1 MAEIRKKPINE
12 LEKKTWVSNQDSIL
26 IVDSVT
32 GEARLAD
39 KEELRWVGIS
49 NVTKSK
55 SWKTTTI
62 TIHTTDGG
70 SYQVQLEDGGD
81 GYTPEFKL
89 EGTVFKWKF
98 PNESQWTTLFD
109 ITSFKGEKG
118 NDGVWISEITHTKSG
133 KTTTITIKKTDGSSH
148 PFNIE
153 DGEKGNDG
161 KNPEFQ
167 LWTTHLQWRLQGE
180 SEWKDL
186 IPKEQI
192 RGATITNIAKT
203 AGDSSPWTTDT
214 YTISLSDGQ
223 AFNFFVYHGRDGSWS
238 GDMLKANNLS
248 DIPDKE
254 QARANLELY
263 SIAQITA
270 LLQNMLTS
278 TNLNSVARTLSG
290 LIITPW
296 NWSGS
301 ASLYLKHPNGKMYEF
316 FSDGNGAFGVWD
328 KTSDQNVLRITSSE
342 TIFYKQINANDLRIT
357 KVANPVDWKDA
368 VNKQYLESQKNQT
381 NGIAGLDNNKK
392 LDPSV
397 IPVIATTETVVVA
410 NKTARLALTTA
421 QVQRGDYAIQTDSGE
436 KFILSGNNPQQEG
449 HRTLVADT
457 TPDWSQID
465 NKPSAFTPAT
475 HTHTK
480 EQVGLGKVDN
490 TSDAEKNSA
499 VATLTNKTINGDN
512 NTITKVNSLKNQ
524 NGNTEIKTRAGT
536 KAQHT
541 AVGTKDA
548 NTLYFVTEN

>member
-1 MAEIRKKPINE
+1 MTPIPAKPINE
-12 LEKKTWVSNQDSIL
+12 LEKKTWVSDQDSIL

-32 GEARLAD
+32 WEARLAS
-39 KEELRWVGIS
+39 KEELRGVGIT
-49 NVTKSK
+49 NITKSK
-55 SWKTTTI
+55 NWRTTTI

-109 ITSFKGEKG
+109 TTSFKGEKG
-118 NDGVWISEITHTKSG
+118 NDGVWISEITHTKRG

-148 PFNIE
+148 PFSVE
-153 DGEKGNDG
+153 DGDKGNDG

-167 LWTTHLQWRLQGE
+167 LWSTHLQWRLEGE
-180 SEWKDL
+180 SERKNL
-186 IPKEQI
+186 IPKDQI

-214 YTISLSDGQ
+214 YTITLSDHQ
-223 AFNFFVYHGRDGSWS
+223 TFNFSVYHWRDGSGS
-238 GDMLKANNLS
+238 GDVLKANNLS

-278 TNLNSVARTLSG
+278 ENLNSVARTLAWLTVIPG
-290 LIITPW
+290 
-296 NWSGS
+296 NWSVS
-301 ASLYLKHPNGKMYEF
+301 ASLFLRHPNGRTYEF
-316 FSDGNGAFGVWD
+316 FSDSSWAFGVWD
-328 KTSDQNVLRITSSE
+328 KTSDQNVLKMTTE
-342 TIFYKQINANDLRIT
+342 EAIFHRRINANNRRIT
-357 KVANPVDWKDA
+357 NVANPVDGQDA
-368 VNKQYLESQKNQT
+368 VNKQYLEAQKNQT

-397 IPVIATTETVVVA
+397 IPLIATTETVTVA
-410 NKTARLALTTA
+410 NEAARLALTTA
-421 QVQRGDYAIQTDSGE
+421 QVQRGDYVVQTDTGA
-436 KFILSGNNPQQEG
+436 KFILSGNNPKNKNDWIPMS
-449 HRTLVADT
+449 DT
-457 TPDWSQID
+457 TPDWSQIA
-465 NKPSAFTPAT
+465 NKPSSFNPSP
-475 HTHTK
+475 HSHTK
-480 EQVGLGKVDN
+480 ASVGLSKVDN

-499 VATLTNKTINGDN
+499 VGTLTNKTINGDN

-524 NGNTEIKTRAGT
+524 NGNAEIKTRAGT

-548 NTLYFVTEN
+548 NTLYFVTES

>member
-1 MAEIRKKPINE
+1 MPRLPINQWDTGKTAREKINESWNE
-12 LEKKTWVSNQDSIL
+12 LLNAVENFRPHIENGVWWIGNLNTWI
-26 IVDSVT
+26 
-32 GEARLAD
+32 RAD
-39 KEELRWVGIS
+39 GNAGVGI
-49 NVTKSK
+49 KSIVPINNP
-55 SWKTTTI
+55 THIAITI
-62 TIHTTDGG
+62 TMTDDVE
-70 SYQVQLEDGGD
+70 YHFMIP
-81 GYTPEFKL
+81 Y
-89 EGTVFKWKF
+89 
-98 PNESQWTTLFD
+98 
-109 ITSFKGEKG
+109 GE
-118 NDGVWISEITHTKSG
+118 N
-133 KTTTITIKKTDGSSH
+133 
-148 PFNIE
+148 
-153 DGEKGNDG
+153 G

-167 LWTTHLQWRLQGE
+167 LWSTHLQWRLQGE
-180 SEWKDL
+180 SEWKNL
-186 IPKEQI
+186 IPKDQI

-223 AFNFFVYHGRDGSWS
+223 YFNFFVYHGRDGSGS
-238 GDMLKANNLS
+238 GDVLKANNLS

-381 NGIAGLDNNKK
+381 NGIAGLDANKK

-397 IPVIATTETVVVA
+397 IPLIATTETVVVA
-410 NKTARLALTTA
+410 NKAARLALTSS
-421 QVQRGDYAIQTDSGE
+421 QVQKGDYAIQTDSWE
-436 KFILSGNNPQQEG
+436 KFILSGNDPRQESSW
-449 HRTLVADT
+449 TLVSDT
-457 TPDWSQID
+457 TPEWSQIAD
-465 NKPSAFTPAT
+465 KPSAFTPSP
-475 HTHTK
+475 HSHTK
-480 EQVGLGKVDN
+480 AQVGLGKVDN

-499 VATLTNKTINGDN
+499 VATLTNKTVSWDD

-548 NTLYFVTEN
+548 NTLYFVTES

>member
-1 MAEIRKKPINE
+1 MAEIRTKPINE

-39 KEELRWVGIS
+39 KEELRGVGIS
-49 NVTKSK
+49 NVTKYK

-81 GYTPEFKL
+81 WYTPEFKL

-109 ITSFKGEKG
+109 ITSFKGDKG

-148 PFNIE
+148 PFSIE

-167 LWTTHLQWRLQGE
+167 LWSTHLQWRLQGE
-180 SEWKDL
+180 SEWKNL
-186 IPKEQI
+186 IPKDQI

-223 AFNFFVYHGRDGSWS
+223 SFNFFVYHGRDGRGS
-238 GDMLKANNLS
+238 GDMLKSANLS
-248 DIPDKE
+248 DLADK
-254 QARANLELY
+254 N
-263 SIAQITA
+263 
-270 LLQNMLTS
+270 
-278 TNLNSVARTLSG
+278 VARSNLSVYSKSEVD
-290 LIITPW
+290 TKFW
-296 NWSGS
+296 VKQN
-301 ASLYLKHPNGKMYEF
+301 
-316 FSDGNGAFGVWD
+316 
-328 KTSDQNVLRITSSE
+328 TSE
-342 TIFYKQINANDLRIT
+342 
-357 KVANPVDWKDA
+357 
-368 VNKQYLESQKNQT
+368 KNQA
-381 NGIAGLDNNKK
+381 NGYAGLDNNKK

-480 EQVGLGKVDN
+480 EQVGLGNVDN
-490 TSDAEKNSA
+490 TSDAAKNSA
-499 VATLTNKTINGDN
+499 TATLTNKTINGDN
-512 NTITKVNSLKNQ
+512 NTITKVSSLKNQ
-524 NGNTEIKTRAGT
+524 NGNTEVKTRTGT

-541 AVGTKDA
+541 AVTSKDA
-548 NTLYFVTEN
+548 DTLYFVTES